1 MGRLFVPIAECVC
14 MVKVK
19 YTVQHSWHGSNF
31 RASGGNINNLLI
43 PHKEDAYFAYSLAI
57 GILNII
63 GRKLARK
70 V

>member
-1 MGRLFVPIAECVC
+1 